1 MTSVVVVVVCGR
13 LTIPSFSW
21 ALTSLPGAEFSC
33 SRARVQRRRLCVVC
47 FIRCV
52 WWPRVRE
59 VAPLDDSTAP
69 RPCLVEGRQT
79 TLCVCEVTLPKSW
92 PGKIVYLRD
101 LNRKWA
107 ARPSYVT
114 GGCYDR
120 TSADYLVLLCIEYW
134 LNLWFGMGV
143 MFTLIDWVFWV
154 VFGAVIANV
163 RAAIAGA
170 VQWLSQNCQNK
181 RRARYMY
188 IVECILKLAWGWLWD
203 TNPQAVATGTGK
215 ILIKSG

>member
-1 MTSVVVVVVCGR
+1 
-13 LTIPSFSW
+13 
-21 ALTSLPGAEFSC
+21 
-33 SRARVQRRRLCVVC
+33 
-47 FIRCV
+47 
-52 WWPRVRE
+52 
-59 VAPLDDSTAP
+59 
-69 RPCLVEGRQT
+69 
-79 TLCVCEVTLPKSW
+79 
-92 PGKIVYLRD
+92 
-101 LNRKWA
+101 
-107 ARPSYVT
+107 
-114 GGCYDR
+114 
-120 TSADYLVLLCIEYW
+120 
-134 LNLWFGMGV
+134 MGV

-188 IVECILKLAWGWLWD
+188 IVECILKLAWGWLWG